1 MRTNTEDR
9 GTARPM
15 EARHMSRRREDR
27 HTIRYP
33 WADRSRGRTV
43 IVVLD
48 GFGIGAM
55 PDAGALRPGD
65 LAADTCGHLL
75 DRCRALLGRPLRLPA
90 LRALGLGLVHP
101 HPDLSRRS
109 TLPVAVGR
117 AALGYPG
124 ADTFAGHQTMMGADF
139 SQVTVAR
146 LGEHLDEVKAALS
159 AAGHRAE
166 RLDGRPLLLVDGAV
180 LVHDNLEADPGINW
194 NASGRLQD
202 LPFDRILSIARA
214 VRAVAPVARV
224 IAVGGHA
231 ERALSTYVREGDV
244 GTVGLDTP
252 ASGFYLSG
260 GLQVQ
265 HLGAALDHT
274 RQLPTL
280 AARAGVPVTLVG
292 KAADILECPEAVRRP
307 AVPTADV
314 MAHTLAAVSEPSPGP
329 RRRPCLVVANV
340 QETDL
345 AGHQQDVRRF
355 GEVLERA
362 DEGLAKL
369 LSALDRPGDRLIV
382 TADHGNDPTIG
393 HAYHTREYA
402 PVLIHRPE
410 AEGLEL
416 LPDAASLA
424 DIGATAAAALGL
436 DVGGLAN
443 GAGLLGEMCEALPG
457 PMCRAT

>member
-1 MRTNTEDR
+1 MGHYGEDQAMG
-9 GTARPM
+9 GT
-15 EARHMSRRREDR
+15 
-27 HTIRYP
+27 
-33 WADRSRGRTV
+33 GRTV

-48 GFGIGAM
+48 GFGVGAM

-75 DRCRALLGRPLRLPA
+75 DRCRALFGRPLRLPA
-90 LRALGLGLVHP
+90 LGALGLGLVHP
-101 HPDLSRRS
+101 HQDLPRR
-109 TLPVAVGR
+109 TALPVAAGR

-124 ADTFAGHQTMMGADF
+124 ADTFAGHQTLMGADF
-139 SQVTVAR
+139 SKVTVAR
-146 LGEHLDEVKAALS
+146 LGEHLDEVTAALR

-166 RLDGRPLLLVDGAV
+166 PLDDRPLLVVDGAV

-194 NASGRLQD
+194 NASGRLED
-202 LPFDRILSIARA
+202 VPFDRIVSIART
-214 VRAVAPVARV
+214 VRGVAPVARV

-231 ERALSTYVREGDV
+231 ERSLPTYVREGDV

-252 ASGFYLSG
+252 ASGFYLG
-260 GLQVQ
+260 DGLQVQ
-265 HLGAALDHT
+265 HLGAELDHT
-274 RQLPTL
+274 RQLPSL

-307 AVPTADV
+307 AVPTAEV
-314 MAHTLAAVSEPSPGP
+314 MAHTLAAVGEPGP
-329 RRRPCLVVANV
+329 SRQPCLVVANV

-362 DEGLAKL
+362 DEGLAEL
-369 LSALDRPGDRLIV
+369 LSVLDRPGDRLIV
-382 TADHGNDPTIG
+382 TGDHGNDPTIG
-393 HAYHTREYA
+393 HAYHTREYV

-410 AEGLEL
+410 APGLEL

-424 DIGATAAAALGL
+424 DVGATAAAALGL

-443 GAGLLGEMCEALPG
+443 GAGLLGWAPEAMPG
-457 PMCRAT
+457 AVPGVMRGAT